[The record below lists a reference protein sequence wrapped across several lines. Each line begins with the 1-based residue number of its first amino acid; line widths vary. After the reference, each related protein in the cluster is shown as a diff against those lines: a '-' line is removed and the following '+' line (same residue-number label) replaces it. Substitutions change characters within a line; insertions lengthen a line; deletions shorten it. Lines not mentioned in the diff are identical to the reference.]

1 MSNFQHLS
9 CFNIR
14 DGVRIV
20 LEDEMMCLYSVI
32 YESFVTPWTVTCQ
45 ASLSM
50 GFPRQGYWSGVP
62 FPSPGDLP
70 DPGIK
75 PVSVVSLALVG
86 RFFTTAP
93 RGEHL

>member
-50 GFPRQGYWSGVP
+50 GFRRQGYWSGVP

-86 RFFTTAP
+86 RFFTTVP